1 MRTEPGRFDS
11 SLSLNGLFSGENKK
25 PTWILLLAPFLLT
38 IFKYYGSREFYVEH
52 LASLVVLDNVGFSAA
67 LYVFLS
73 SFLWMGIIPFLT
85 IRFFFR
91 ESVIHYG
98 VQTGDWRFGIKAFA
112 VMAPVMILLTYPS
125 ASMPQFVAEY
135 PLNKGAGSSA
145 IAFALHAVS
154 YLFFY
159 AGWEFFF
166 RGFMQFGLRAQLG
179 DWNAILVQTLASCLL
194 HIGKPDGEIFGS
206 IVGGIVWGIV
216 VFRSR
221 SLLYVLILHWL
232 LGVSLDAFI
241 LFF

>member
-1 MRTEPGRFDS
+1 VNRFEA
-11 SLSLNGLFSGENKK
+11 SLSLRGLFSGENKK

-38 IFKYYGSREFYVEH
+38 GFKYYGSKTFYLENIASFIGLENRE
-52 LASLVVLDNVGFSAA
+52 FSAA
-67 LYVFLS
+67 LFVFLS
-73 SFLWMGIIPFLT
+73 SFFWLGVVPYLIVRFL
-85 IRFFFR
+85 FR
-91 ESVIHYG
+91 EELNRFG
-98 VQTGDWRFGIKAFA
+98 VGIGDWRFGLKAFA

-125 ASMPQFVAEY
+125 ASMPQFLAEY
-135 PLNKGAGSSA
+135 PLNKQAGDSVPT
-145 IAFALHAVS
+145 FLQHAGF
-154 YLFFY
+154 YLLFY

-166 RGFMQFGLRAQLG
+166 RGFMQFGLRERLG

-194 HIGKPDGEIFGS
+194 HIGKPDSEIFGS
-206 IVGGIVWGIV
+206 ILGGIVWGIV